1 MGVLNKPTSYLQYDS
16 RWANVGY
23 STAGEITN
31 IKESGCGPTA
41 AAMLAETLTGK
52 TITPVDACRWSL
64 KMGYKAAHQ
73 GTYYAFFK
81 PFFAQ
86 YGINCYQ
93 FNSSNLYGNSSSSIH
108 DEVFSMVDKGWYFIA
123 CMGPGTWT
131 SGGHFVLLYGYDKAV
146 NKVYIND
153 PASTKGERTEGNLK
167 TFRSQVKYYFAVDGS
182 EYNKEVVVSIP
193 TNTTYKK
200 IAKIP
205 LKDISKIEI
214 YVNSKKKNLA
224 TIKKETGA
232 NHIINGG
239 LFNWNWTACP
249 LLKVDGV
256 MVSKDPYSMWGYGWN
271 AGSDIQ
277 MSNAHKNFENYI
289 GSPDLI
295 NPIEKEK
302 TDLSTNS
309 AFAGK
314 RGRSA
319 MGLTKDSLILF
330 CTKDGSN
337 EALEMSELQQAMFDL
352 ECETA
357 LYLDSGG
364 SSQADFD
371 SQKITSS
378 RIVHNFI
385 LVYTNGNTG
394 VEPSPIAEIQA
405 ELNRRYDFGLAEDGE
420 WGPKSR
426 KAMIMAVQTEINNLY
441 GGKLAVDGSWGS
453 KSKAACPDIKSVTKN
468 NLAWLI
474 QACLIIKGYDLEL
487 DGSYGPGCATI
498 VGQFQKAN
506 GLKSDKICGPNTM
519 TKLLG

>member
-1 MGVLNKPTSYLQYDS
+1 MPKKPIY
-16 RWANVGY
+16 Y
-23 STAGEITN
+23 SQLDPEWRYIDYSVAGESTN
-31 IKESGCGPTA
+31 IGESGCGPTC
-41 AAMLAETLTGK
+41 AAMAISEISGK
-52 TITPVDACRWSL
+52 KFTPVDACEFSL
-64 KMGYKAAHQ
+64 HGGFKALRQ
-73 GTYYAFFK
+73 GTYYSYFEPQFADHNIYCKMLNYTNTYGQPNHTNHEAAFDH
-81 PFFAQ
+81 
-86 YGINCYQ
+86 IR
-93 FNSSNLYGNSSSSIH
+93 
-108 DEVFSMVDKGWYFIA
+108 KGGYVIA
-123 CMGPGTWT
+123 CMGVGLWT
-131 SGGHFVLLYGYDKAV
+131 RSGHFILCYDV
-146 NKVYIND
+146 DNDYIYIND
-153 PASTKGERTEGNLK
+153 PASTAENRSKGDLK
-167 TFRSQVKYYFAVDGS
+167 TFKSQVKYYWLVG
-182 EYNKEVVVSIP
+182 EVKEVIV

-205 LKDISKIEI
+205 LKDISKMEI

-232 NHIINGG
+232 DYIINGG
-239 LFNWNWTACP
+239 LYNANWTPCP
-249 LLKVDGV
+249 LLKVDGK

-271 AGSDIQ
+271 TGSDIQ
-277 MSNAHKNFENYI
+277 MWNAHKNFKNYI

-295 NPIEKEK
+295 NPVEKEK
-302 TDLSTNS
+302 TDYSTNS

-319 MGLTKDSLILF
+319 IGLTKDSLVLF
-330 CTKDGSN
+330 CTKDGSSD
-337 EALEMSELQQAMFDL
+337 AMTMGDLQQVMFDL

-357 LYLDSGG
+357 LMLDGGG
-364 SSQADFD
+364 SSQADFN

-385 LVYTNGNTG
+385 LVYANGNTG
-394 VEPSPIAEIQA
+394 AEPSPIAEIQA
-405 ELNRRYDFGLAEDGE
+405 ELNRRYNFGLAEDGS
-420 WGPKSR
+420 WGPKSK

-441 GGKLAVDGSWGS
+441 GGNLSVDGSWGN
-453 KSKAACPDIKSVTKN
+453 KSKTACPDIKSVTKN